1 MTTPKAI
8 FGGLTLV
15 ALAIASIPYSTD
27 IMKPKLQKVVICD
40 PKSPSRV
47 LPLRVKASTDVY
59 LACSLVPK
67 KIAHQPCLS
76 NKHHSPASGV

>member
-8 FGGLTLV
+8 FGGLALV

-40 PKSPSRV
+40 PKSPS
-47 LPLRVKASTDVY
+47 LCASLRVKASKGTYTVGLFTSSQEDS
-59 LACSLVPK
+59 APATPK
-67 KIAHQPCLS
+67 
-76 NKHHSPASGV
+76 